1 MVRTCKPGDDC
12 NSNTIILF
20 LMLVV
25 CSLVFVIM
33 TRRSRKKYKKVK
45 KLRQQQQQQ
54 QQQPKLPKHPNVP
67 SKFTIDNSVVKVYP
81 ESIQQHLYKKEND
94 RMINPLLPPER
105 SYEQTYGIPINIPT
119 RGESG
124 GFQQVGM
131 LYKESIE
138 SEEREPGNNN
148 SSQILGLYGK
158 PIHPGSNKWSYYTSS
173 DGHNSIKM
181 PLTHKGKVCD
191 QDQGCE
197 ELYDGD
203 SITIPSYNGNFTV
216 NIYKYDKPRYIPY
229 V

>member
-1 MVRTCKPGDDC
+1 MVRTCKPGDSC
-12 NSNTIILF
+12 NSNTIVIF
-20 LMLVV
+20 IVMVV
-25 CSLVFVIM
+25 CCLVFVIM
-33 TRRSRKKYKKVK
+33 TRRSRKKYKNYKNHK
-45 KLRQQQQQQ
+45 HKRQRRQQQSLKESRVQ
-54 QQQPKLPKHPNVP
+54 
-67 SKFTIDNSVVKVYP
+67 SEFAIDNSVIKVYP
-81 ESIQQHLYKKEND
+81 QSTNQYLYKKEND
-94 RMINPLLPPER
+94 RMVNPLLPPER
-105 SYEQTYGIPINIPT
+105 SYEQTYGVPINIPT

-138 SEEREPGNNN
+138 SEEIEPGNNN

-158 PIHPGSNKWSYYTSS
+158 PIRPGSSKWSYYTSS

-181 PLTHKGKVCD
+181 PLSHKGKQCGQDYGCD
-191 QDQGCE
+191 

-203 SITIPSYNGNFTV
+203 NLSIPSYNGNFKV